1 VLATAFLIGG
11 DLLQDGGAFG
21 VCVVHGEA
29 ASPVPIIASFILLIA
44 RINVFVFPS
53 SRAVRDHG

>member
-1 VLATAFLIGG
+1 MGG
-11 DLLQDGGAFG
+11 GIS
-21 VCVVHGEA
+21 CSHHR
-29 ASPVPIIASFILLIA
+29 IIASSILLIA